1 MADTPENSEAPP
13 AAAAP
18 APVRKKHN
26 KLLIILLS
34 ILLIPVVIIA
44 LWIWVS
50 LGYTYSTG
58 ERAGYIQKISKK
70 GWICKTW
77 EGEIAMTPLPGAT
90 PQIFAFTVRNDSIA
104 HVLEEYA
111 DVKRTGPPVCQQPL
125 RTSPRSG
132 DELRPRPAFVFEQ
145 QCKAVVGCMSPDQL
159 GDGRHGIQYLTP
171 RQNCATLPGWICAT
185 PSLSRCFARNCGLG

>member
-1 MADTPENSEAPP
+1 MADTPENSDAPP

-18 APVRKKHN
+18 APVKKKHN
-26 KLLIILLS
+26 KRLIILLS
-34 ILLIPVVIIA
+34 LLLIPVVVIA

-111 DVKRTGPPVCQQPL
+111 GKQVSLTYEQHRGVPSSCFGETEYFVTKVHRVGP
-125 RTSPRSG
+125 
-132 DELRPRPAFVFEQ
+132 
-145 QCKAVVGCMSPDQL
+145 
-159 GDGRHGIQYLTP
+159 
-171 RQNCATLPGWICAT
+171 
-185 PSLSRCFARNCGLG
+185 

>member
-1 MADTPENSEAPP
+1 MANTPENSEAPP
-13 AAAAP
+13 TAAAP
-18 APVRKKHN
+18 APVKKKHN

-34 ILLIPVVIIA
+34 VLLMPVVIIA

-90 PQIFAFTVRNDSIA
+90 PQIFSFTVRNDSIA

-111 DVKRTGPPVCQQPL
+111 GKQVSLTYEQHRGVPSSCFGETEYFVTKVHRVGP
-125 RTSPRSG
+125 
-132 DELRPRPAFVFEQ
+132 
-145 QCKAVVGCMSPDQL
+145 
-159 GDGRHGIQYLTP
+159 
-171 RQNCATLPGWICAT
+171 
-185 PSLSRCFARNCGLG
+185 